1 MGIKERKER
10 DREDTRLLILDAA
23 KKLFTSQG
31 YEATTIRK
39 IAAEIEYSPT
49 TIYLYYKDKNEILYA
64 LHREG
69 FLLLSRQFQA
79 LAHVDS
85 SFERLKAMGRT
96 YIRFAVE
103 NRDFYELMFIMKEP
117 LLNLNT
123 ACGSPQDWE
132 EGVESFDFLLQTVEG
147 CQQEGYFKGQ
157 DPRLLSMW
165 IWSTVHGLCAL
176 QMHGHLDHVSRH
188 QLNEMADQDIINQVF
203 ESFVR
208 SLEQFR

>member
-188 QLNEMADQDIINQVF
+188 QLNEMAGQDIINLVF

>member
-23 KKLFTSQG
+23 KKLFIRQG

-69 FLLLSRQFQA
+69 FLLLARQFQA
-79 LAHVDS
+79 LVHVDNA
-85 SFERLKAMGRT
+85 FERLKAMGRT

-103 NRDFYELMFIMKEP
+103 NHDFYELMFIMKEP

-132 EGVESFDFLLQTVEG
+132 EGVESFDFLLQTVKG
-147 CQQEGYFKGQ
+147 CQQEGYFKDQ

-165 IWSTVHGLCAL
+165 IWATVHGLCAL

-188 QLNEMADQDIINQVF
+188 QLNEMAGQDIINLVF

>member
-165 IWSTVHGLCAL
+165 IGSPVAFDVDLEHGARTLRPA
-176 QMHGHLDHVSRH
+176 DAWASRSCFPASV
-188 QLNEMADQDIINQVF
+188 E
-203 ESFVR
+203 
-208 SLEQFR
+208 